1 MCRRRW
7 GVSRTETKTEQ
18 RLAAVVVSVSA
29 VKLPS
34 STFTRTLPSLLF
46 E

>member
-1 MCRRRW
+1 
-7 GVSRTETKTEQ
+7 VTRTETNTEH
-18 RLAAVVVSVSA
+18 RLAAEATSVTA